1 MRMNTNTINNKS
13 TSIIFKVL
21 LLIGLYITNLH
32 SYLLFHTVLELFTVI
47 VAGIIFIIAWNSIEQ
62 NDNNYLLFIA
72 IGYIFIAGL
81 DLLHTISYK
90 GMNIFTSYDF
100 YANQFW
106 IAARSLQ
113 SLTLLFAFL
122 FINKEKKINK
132 NLIVSIYALICFLL
146 TLSILDWKIFP
157 ICFVEGKGQTQ
168 FKIISEYLICMV
180 LFVDI
185 IILFKYREKFEN
197 YVFKL
202 MVYSI
207 SFTIIS
213 ELSFT
218 FYISNYG
225 LSNIVGHYSKLFA
238 FYAIYKAIVETSI
251 VRPHEII
258 FREYVIQSKEAQALG
273 KQLKIQNKELESQN
287 QALLRNEETLRTS
300 EEQFR
305 AMFEK
310 HHAVM
315 MLIEPDTGKIVK
327 ANQGAEKYYDYTAEE
342 FANLNI
348 QHINMLTKEE
358 ITSLMEKV
366 LDRQQNRFESQHKL
380 KNGEIRDVVIHSSPI
395 PFKGTTLLFSIIHD
409 ITERNQAEKALLE
422 TNQQLQ
428 EAIEIATQMTKNAQM
443 ADIAK
448 SSFLANMSHE
458 IRTPMNAVINMN
470 RLLLDTPLNEEQKDY
485 AETAMLSS
493 EMLLS
498 LINNILD
505 FSKIE
510 AGKLEIENIDFN
522 LTDITKSVIKIIEF
536 KAKEKGLLLE
546 QRIEPDVYPY
556 LVGDPVRIRQI
567 ILNFLNNAIKFTE
580 QGGVILHLSTESD
593 LENENINGSE
603 KNRYTTVRFEIKD
616 TGIGISEEHKE
627 KLFQSFSQEE
637 ASISRKYGGTGLG
650 LAISK
655 QLAELMGGKVG
666 VESQKGVGSTFWFT
680 VRFEKIAKLD
690 SSNGFKAEIPESS
703 NQIYSTTDKTYNTAN
718 KPYSTSNQT
727 YSTANQIN
735 NISNISHA
743 RILLAE
749 DNIMNQKVALAIL
762 GKWGISAD
770 IANNGKEAIEKASKK
785 HYHLIFM
792 DMQMPD
798 LDGIEAT
805 EIIRNCD
812 VSILNKNVPIVA
824 MTANASVEDRQNC
837 FNAGMNHFISKP
849 FEPEEL
855 MAVIRKYVKEDST
868 CEDDVKFINDDP
880 CPTDVNKT
888 VLNVDESSI
897 FDRQDFLKRLGG
909 NEEILKLLIV
919 NLLQSLVSNME
930 NLKTA
935 INDRDTVQIRFHA
948 HTIKGIALNSSAK
961 KVASIAQ
968 QIELNGKE
976 NRIDD
981 ACAMLSELEEQIDLF
996 KLTLYFTAGEN
1007 P

>member
-1 MRMNTNTINNKS
+1 MRMTTNTINNKS

-251 VRPHEII
+251 VRPHQII
-258 FREYVIQSKEAQALG
+258 FREYVIQSKESQALG
-273 KQLKIQNKELESQN
+273 KQLEIQNKELEAQN

-305 AMFEK
+305 AMFEQ

-315 MLIEPDTGKIVK
+315 MLVEPDTGQIVK

-348 QHINMLTKEE
+348 KHINMLTKEE

-366 LDRQQNRFESQHKL
+366 RNRQQYRFESKHKL

-395 PFKGTTLLFSIIHD
+395 PFKGKTLLFSIIHD
-409 ITERNQAEKALLE
+409 ITERNNAEKALLE
-422 TNQQLQ
+422 TNLQLQ
-428 EAIEIATQMTKNAQM
+428 EAIEISTQMTKNAQM
-443 ADIAK
+443 ADMAK

-493 EMLLS
+493 EILLS

-522 LTDITKSVIKIIEF
+522 LSDITKSVIKIVQF

-703 NQIYSTTDKTYNTAN
+703 NQIYSTTDKTY
-718 KPYSTSNQT
+718 STSNQT

-735 NISNISHA
+735 NISNIAHA

-785 HYHLIFM
+785 HYDLIFM

-812 VSILNKNVPIVA
+812 VSTLNKDVPIVA

-855 MAVIRKYVKEDST
+855 IEVIRKYV
-868 CEDDVKFINDDP
+868 
-880 CPTDVNKT
+880 
-888 VLNVDESSI
+888 
-897 FDRQDFLKRLGG
+897 R
-909 NEEILKLLIV
+909 
-919 NLLQSLVSNME
+919 
-930 NLKTA
+930 
-935 INDRDTVQIRFHA
+935 
-948 HTIKGIALNSSAK
+948 
-961 KVASIAQ
+961 
-968 QIELNGKE
+968 
-976 NRIDD
+976 DD
-981 ACAMLSELEEQIDLF
+981 AASED
-996 KLTLYFTAGEN
+996 KA
-1007 P
+1007 